1 MTIIYKE
8 RKIHTNSD
16 LLSRWPMENGRR
28 NLPYD
33 PAVSAKT
40 PTPLMEIDRGK
51 NFRLSEWELGHGN
64 PETNQ
69 SEPKETE
76 TLILGISSSELHN
89 KFFNQV
95 IKAYYKNK
103 QCNIVLQLLQQ
114 KYRSPELE
122 SQLEEHWLR
131 DYNENTLFLIDG
143 LLYHREKHTSTL
155 TVIYM
160 DHVSLI
166 LPEGNDFPYMGHM
179 SEERTKQRVA
189 RTAWWPQWEKEFR
202 TQEHGLGVRT
212 CPRRPRNLQHFPV
225 IVDRYSK
232 GFRFL
237 QCHKEDTAMYK
248 AVFFWNK
255 IIATCRVHKIIISDR
270 DPNFT
275 SDVLNNLYD
284 ILGAE
289 IVFYIAY
296 HPQTDGL
303 AERMIQILKDIIQ
316 IFCEYGMEYKDH
328 EGYTHELVIVLPEI
342 QLANNTSQH
351 SITGKF
357 SSLVEKG
364 WNQLKKNL
372 LNIHPTAKEFHNMWK
387 RACDSAEHFI
397 AKEKEYNKQR
407 FDKTHKE
414 PDFREGDQELV
425 SILNLRKLRGPKK
438 MRDSFVGQSTTIRL
452 IGKNAVEVRLTEEF
466 SRKY

>member
-16 LLSRWPMENGRR
+16 LLSRWPMDNGRR

-33 PAVSAKT
+33 PTVSAKI
-40 PTPLMEIDRGK
+40 PTHFMEIDRGK
-51 NFRLSEWELGHGN
+51 NFRLSEWALGHGN

-69 SEPKETE
+69 REPKETE
-76 TLILGISSSELHN
+76 TLILGISSSELQN
-89 KFFNQV
+89 EFFNSV
-95 IKAYYKNK
+95 IRAYYKNK

-114 KYRSPELE
+114 KYRSLELE

-143 LLYHREKHTSTL
+143 LLYHRDKHTSTL
-155 TVIYM
+155 TVIDM

-179 SEERTKQRVA
+179 SEDRTKQRVA
-189 RTAWWPQWEKEFR
+189 STAWWPQWEKE
-202 TQEHGLGVRT
+202 T
-212 CPRRPRNLQHFPV
+212 CPRRQRKLQLFPV

-237 QCHKEDTAMYK
+237 QCHKEDTAMDTELL
-248 AVFFWNK
+248 FWNN

-275 SDVLNNLYD
+275 SDVLTNLYD
-284 ILGAE
+284 ILGAK

-296 HPQTDGL
+296 HLQTDGL
-303 AERMIQILKDIIQ
+303 AERMIQTLKDIIK

-351 SITGKF
+351 STTGKF

-387 RACDSAEHFI
+387 RACDSAERCI
-397 AKEKEYNKQR
+397 AEAKNTINKGL
-407 FDKTHKE
+407 K
-414 PDFREGDQELV
+414 
-425 SILNLRKLRGPKK
+425 
-438 MRDSFVGQSTTIRL
+438 
-452 IGKNAVEVRLTEEF
+452 RLTRNQT
-466 SRKY
+466 SGKGTKNWCLL